1 MQENGRLR
9 QQLSNLRE
17 QNQTSSQ
24 QASEMQSCLSQAQAD
39 LATALQVPHSCLYSV
54 KATF

>member
-17 QNQTSSQ
+17 QNQTNSQ
-24 QASEMQSCLSQAQAD
+24 QACEMQSCLSQAQAD